1 MSIGNVIKGA
11 LGGLA
16 GGGIFGAIAGGAMG
30 AFGSG
35 GGGGGGSVEDVA
47 AFAQATE
54 ENAAK
59 KNMLTNAKAA
69 EQKAEV
75 NKANKAGEVA
85 DAALR

>member
-1 MSIGNVIKGA
+1 MSIGGVIKGA